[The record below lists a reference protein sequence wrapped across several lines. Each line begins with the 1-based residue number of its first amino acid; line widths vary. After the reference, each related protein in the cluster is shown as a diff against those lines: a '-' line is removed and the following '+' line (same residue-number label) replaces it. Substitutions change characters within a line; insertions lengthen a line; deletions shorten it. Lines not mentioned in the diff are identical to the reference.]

1 MTRAYK
7 ITHLPEGYSKVA
19 IAAWKAL
26 DDRELYEI
34 EGKLVFTDCV
44 EDFMLGNDPTTF
56 CADEFDSHADF
67 ERWLLNTVAEWIRN
81 DPIMI
86 DCLDPH
92 LKLA

>member
-56 CADEFDSHADF
+56 CADEFNSHADF

-81 DPIMI
+81 DPLMI
-86 DCLDPH
+86 DCLDLH

>member
-1 MTRAYK
+1 MTHAYK

-81 DPIMI
+81 DPLMI
-86 DCLDPH
+86 DCLDLH